1 MTNSNALVEKLT
13 LAYLE
18 KTCDI
23 SSMAVE
29 EYVKKF
35 IDLSVKISKAFSSV
49 SKQRCPCILRLIVFS
64 DIPVICANLR

>member
-1 MTNSNALVEKLT
+1 MREVITVTNSNALVERLT

-35 IDLSVKISKAFSSV
+35 VDLSVKISKALEDNIPK
-49 SKQRCPCILRLIVFS
+49 SKWLI
-64 DIPVICANLR
+64 

>member
-1 MTNSNALVEKLT
+1 VITVTNSNALVEKLT

-35 IDLSVKISKAFSSV
+35 IDLSVKISKALEENKPE
-49 SKQRCPCILRLIVFS
+49 SKWLI
-64 DIPVICANLR
+64 

>member
-1 MTNSNALVEKLT
+1 MREVITVTNSNALVERLT

-23 SSMAVE
+23 SSMTVE

-35 IDLSVKISKAFSSV
+35 VDLSVKISKALEDNIPE
-49 SKQRCPCILRLIVFS
+49 SKWLI
-64 DIPVICANLR
+64 

>member
-1 MTNSNALVEKLT
+1 MREVITVTNSNALVERLT

-35 IDLSVKISKAFSSV
+35 VDLSVKISKALEDNIPE
-49 SKQRCPCILRLIVFS
+49 SKWLI
-64 DIPVICANLR
+64 

>member
-1 MTNSNALVEKLT
+1 MITVTNSNALVEKLT

-35 IDLSVKISKAFSSV
+35 IDLSVKISKALEENKPE
-49 SKQRCPCILRLIVFS
+49 SKWLI
-64 DIPVICANLR
+64 

>member
-1 MTNSNALVEKLT
+1 MRGVITVTNSNALVEKLT

-35 IDLSVKISKAFSSV
+35 IDLSVKISKALEENKPE
-49 SKQRCPCILRLIVFS
+49 SKWLI
-64 DIPVICANLR
+64 

>member
-1 MTNSNALVEKLT
+1 MREVITVTNSNALVEKLT

-35 IDLSVKISKAFSSV
+35 IDLSVKISKALEENKPE
-49 SKQRCPCILRLIVFS
+49 SKWLI
-64 DIPVICANLR
+64 

>member
-1 MTNSNALVEKLT
+1 MTNSNALVERLT

-35 IDLSVKISKAFSSV
+35 VDLSIKISKALEDNIPE
-49 SKQRCPCILRLIVFS
+49 SKWLI
-64 DIPVICANLR
+64 

>member
-1 MTNSNALVEKLT
+1 VITVTNSNALVEKLT

-23 SSMAVE
+23 SSMTVE

-35 IDLSVKISKAFSSV
+35 VDLSVKISKALEENKPE
-49 SKQRCPCILRLIVFS
+49 SKWLI
-64 DIPVICANLR
+64 

>member
-1 MTNSNALVEKLT
+1 MTNSNALVERLT

-23 SSMAVE
+23 SSMTVE

-35 IDLSVKISKAFSSV
+35 VDLSVKISKALEDNIPE
-49 SKQRCPCILRLIVFS
+49 SKWLI
-64 DIPVICANLR
+64 

>member
-1 MTNSNALVEKLT
+1 MREVITVTNSNALVERLT

-35 IDLSVKISKAFSSV
+35 VDLSIKISKALEDNIPE
-49 SKQRCPCILRLIVFS
+49 SKWLI
-64 DIPVICANLR
+64 

>member
-1 MTNSNALVEKLT
+1 MTNSNALVERLT

-35 IDLSVKISKAFSSV
+35 VDLSIKISKALEDNIPK
-49 SKQRCPCILRLIVFS
+49 SKWLI
-64 DIPVICANLR
+64 

>member
-18 KTCDI
+18 KTYDI

-35 IDLSVKISKAFSSV
+35 IDLSVKISKALEENKPE
-49 SKQRCPCILRLIVFS
+49 SKWLI
-64 DIPVICANLR
+64 

>member
-1 MTNSNALVEKLT
+1 MTISNELVEKLT

-35 IDLSVKISKAFSSV
+35 VDLSLKINKALEEN
-49 SKQRCPCILRLIVFS
+49 KPECKWLI
-64 DIPVICANLR
+64 